1 MREEQPLIA
10 QPGTPAWHRPDD
22 PLTVVSQLDGSAVVV
37 GTQPG
42 ADTDTPVVVLRL
54 QSPLLELVNA
64 VYLPPGQARQVAD
77 ALDTAATAAA
87 TAQRAR
93 QPGASGGAGQ
103 LTRSPGA
110 SPGPALGAG
119 PSGTGWADADSAER
133 VAVTVL
139 HTVTA
144 GERVTAGALRD
155 ALGHLPST
163 ARLTDFAADSEVIL
177 IFASA

>member
-37 GTQPG
+37 GT
-42 ADTDTPVVVLRL
+42 
-54 QSPLLELVNA
+54 
-64 VYLPPGQARQVAD
+64 
-77 ALDTAATAAA
+77 
-87 TAQRAR
+87 